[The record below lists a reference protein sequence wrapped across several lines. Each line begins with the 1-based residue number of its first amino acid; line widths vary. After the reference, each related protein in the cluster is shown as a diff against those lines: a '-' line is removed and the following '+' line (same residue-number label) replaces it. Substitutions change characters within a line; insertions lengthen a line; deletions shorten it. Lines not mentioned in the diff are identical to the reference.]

1 MRQNPTRRQS
11 GLRALACALTI
22 SACATASADLDTT
35 AAETISAE
43 LAGSA
48 QTDFDGF
55 LEAAEKL
62 EVAQNLDIGT
72 LRRGCRDETSLT
84 ISQRNTL
91 DRLLGIY
98 ARLKYG
104 DEALQTLAE
113 LVAIPT
119 FEVESLPQHE
129 NPEFRRFGATLG
141 RIAEDFDLAF
151 RNVDNRVYEI
161 SLGKPRGE
169 LIGLHAHADVVPAN
183 PDHWVLEDGTRV
195 DPFVLTR
202 IGDRLYGRGSQDDKN
217 AIVVALYA
225 MRVIQEEQLPL
236 LRHFRLLV
244 DTQEETAGDALPWYF
259 ERNPV
264 PDYNIALDGDYPV
277 VIAEKGY
284 GGIMASFPVREASI
298 EGAAVVELAGGLA
311 LNQIPAQATAWVRA
325 RAPAALI
332 TALNTMGARFAAD
345 NGGNFTVRASKDARG
360 LRLDVHGVSAHSS
373 EPQNGINPVSRLFAL
388 LDVLHAEG
396 LLETNHFTDAAS
408 YATENWGLDYL
419 GVRAGIAYSDSF
431 MGPLTAAQTYV
442 SSDDEFL
449 HTGVNLRL
457 PIGRQPDA
465 LVAELRDSLDDWA
478 ANRGID
484 VAFEGEAGEPMN
496 RNPEGPWVNALLDIA
511 VANLSIP
518 REFGSS
524 GGGTSIHEL
533 PNGVQFGLAMPDQK
547 YTGHNANEFKTVDQF
562 LLDLSIVTEMIARL
576 GAMPAL

>member
-1 MRQNPTRRQS
+1 M
-11 GLRALACALTI
+11 

-43 LAGSA
+43 LAGST

-62 EVAQNLDIGT
+62 EVAQNLDVGT
-72 LRRGCRDETSLT
+72 LRRGYRDETGLT

-91 DRLLGIY
+91 NRLLGIY

-183 PDHWVLEDGTRV
+183 PDLWVLEDGTRL

-217 AIVVALYA
+217 GIVVALYA

-244 DTQEETAGDALPWYF
+244 DPREETGGDALPWYF

-264 PDYNIALDGDYPV
+264 PDYNIALDGHYPV
-277 VIAEKGY
+277 VIAEKGN
-284 GGIMASFPVREASI
+284 GVIMASFPVREASA
-298 EGAAVVELAGGLA
+298 EGAAVVDLAGGLA
-311 LNQIPAQATAWVRA
+311 FNQIPAQATAWVRTA
-325 RAPAALI
+325 APAVLI
-332 TALNTMGARFAAD
+332 TTLNAKGARFAAD
-345 NGGNFTVRASKDARG
+345 NGGDFTVRATKDARG
-360 LRLDVHGVSAHSS
+360 VRLDVLGVSAHSS
-373 EPQNGINPVSRLFAL
+373 EPQNGVNPVSRLFAL

-396 LLETNHFTDAAS
+396 LLEANHFTDAAR
-408 YATENWGLDYL
+408 YATDNWGLDYL
-419 GVRAGIAYSDSF
+419 GTRAGIAYSDSF
-431 MGPLTAAQTYV
+431 MGPLIASQTFV
-442 SSDDEFL
+442 SSGDDWLRTE
-449 HTGVNLRL
+449 VNLRL
-457 PIGRQPDA
+457 PIGRQSDA
-465 LVAELRDSLDDWA
+465 LVADLRDSLDNWA
-478 ANRGID
+478 TKRGID
-484 VAFEGEAGEPMN
+484 VVFGSRATEPMY
-496 RNPEGPWVNALLDIA
+496 RNPEGAWVNALLDIA
-511 VANLSIP
+511 VGNLGIP

-524 GGGTSIHEL
+524 GGATSIHDL

-576 GAMPAL
+576 GGMPTL

>member
-1 MRQNPTRRQS
+1 M
-11 GLRALACALTI
+11 

-62 EVAQNLDIGT
+62 EVAQNLDVGT
-72 LRRGCRDETSLT
+72 LRRGYRDEKSLT

-91 DRLLGIY
+91 NRLLGIY

-104 DEALQTLAE
+104 DEALQTLTE

-119 FEVESLPQHE
+119 FKVESLPQHE

-236 LRHFRLLV
+236 LHHFRLLV
-244 DTQEETAGDALPWYF
+244 DTREETGGDALPWYF

-264 PDYNIALDGDYPV
+264 PDYNIALDGNYPV
-277 VIAEKGY
+277 VIAEKGN
-284 GGIMASFPVREASI
+284 GGIMASFPVREASA
-298 EGAAVVELAGGLA
+298 EGAAVVELAGGIA
-311 LNQIPAQATAWVRA
+311 FNQIPAQATAWVRTA
-325 RAPAALI
+325 APAVLI
-332 TALNTMGARFAAD
+332 TTLNAKGARFAAD
-345 NGGNFTVRASKDARG
+345 SGGDFTVRATKDARG
-360 LRLDVHGVSAHSS
+360 VRLDVLGVSAHSS
-373 EPQNGINPVSRLFAL
+373 EPQNGVNPVSRLFAL

-396 LLETNHFTDAAS
+396 LLEANHFTDAAR
-408 YATENWGLDYL
+408 YATDNWGLEYL
-419 GVRAGIAYSDSF
+419 GTRAGIAYSDSF
-431 MGPLTAAQTYV
+431 MGPLTAAQTFV
-442 SSDDEFL
+442 SSGDDWL
-449 HTGVNLRL
+449 RTVVNLRL
-457 PIGRQPDA
+457 PIGRQSDA
-465 LVAELRDSLDDWA
+465 LVADLRDSLDNWA
-478 ANRGID
+478 TKRGIA
-484 VAFEGEAGEPMN
+484 VVFEGGAGEPMY
-496 RNPEGPWVNALLDIA
+496 RNPEGAWVNALLDIA
-511 VANLSIP
+511 VGNLGIP
-518 REFGSS
+518 REFGASAFA
-524 GGGTSIHEL
+524 TSIHDL

-547 YTGHNANEFKTVDQF
+547 FTGHNANEFKTVDQF

-576 GAMPAL
+576 GGMLTL